1 MQLDLDNKEM
11 ELIELRLLQG
21 PKKSLHMAHLYETDS
36 ITEQE
41 YVEVFTALQS
51 SQHRIRK
58 LEVRTYDD
66 SEWGDVF
73 KSIFNNVSNMRISF
87 YIQGMLK

>member
-1 MQLDLDNKEM
+1 VQLDLDNKEM

-41 YVEVFTALQS
+41 YFEVFTALQS

-58 LEVRTYDD
+58 LEVSTYDD
-66 SEWGDVF
+66 SEWGFFETDFQQRVKYANF
-73 KSIFNNVSNMRISF
+73 VL
-87 YIQGMLK
+87 YTGYA